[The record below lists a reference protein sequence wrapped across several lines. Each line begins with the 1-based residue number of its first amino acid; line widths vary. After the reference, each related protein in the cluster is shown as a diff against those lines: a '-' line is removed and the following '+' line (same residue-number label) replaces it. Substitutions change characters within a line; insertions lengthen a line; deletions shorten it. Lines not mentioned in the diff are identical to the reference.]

1 MHSLRLLLIEDN
13 PADVRLVREALGD
26 TSTAQV
32 FVEHR
37 ANLEAGL
44 RRIAER
50 GIDCVL
56 LDLTLADSQG
66 LDTFRAVHEAAPNLP
81 IVILSSCENDE
92 LALQAVQAGA
102 QDYLPKSE
110 LTGSL
115 LARGVRYAL
124 ERKRR
129 RWKFWR

>member
-13 PADVRLVREALGD
+13 PADVRLVRKALGD

-44 RRIAER
+44 RRIAKR

-66 LDTFRAVHEAAPNLP
+66 LDTFRRR
-81 IVILSSCENDE
+81 SRG
-92 LALQAVQAGA
+92 GA
-102 QDYLPKSE
+102 QPADRHLVFLRE
-110 LTGSL
+110 
-115 LARGVRYAL
+115 
-124 ERKRR
+124 
-129 RWKFWR
+129 